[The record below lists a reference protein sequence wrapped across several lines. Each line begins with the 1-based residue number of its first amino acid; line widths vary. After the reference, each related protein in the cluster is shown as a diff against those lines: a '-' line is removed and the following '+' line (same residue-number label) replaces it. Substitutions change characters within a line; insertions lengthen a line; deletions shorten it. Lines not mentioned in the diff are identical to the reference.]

1 MTAALSL
8 TRFAGRMTQ
17 LSRPVKPSGSNSVVL
32 AICGGVGPAA
42 GLLLHQL
49 ILQHTE
55 SGGDDQGH
63 LPVCHMSRSD
73 DITDR
78 TEYLQQQHLDSDA
91 ATLMENPACG
101 MARTFAMI
109 QAAVAAGAGDSHTRL
124 VTGVPCNTFH
134 ARPIWDEFLRRTRAK
149 PPPNAIASTH
159 YVHMLEETARF
170 IAQYAPTSKRIGL
183 LATTG
188 TRASRAYHDLLEPM
202 GFCIVEVDISMQ
214 QELHES
220 IYNRSWGIKSTAPAV
235 SSRCRTNFKRYVRCL
250 RQEGAQVIVLGCTE
264 IPFVFAGKTS
274 VAGVLLIDPMVALAR
289 AMIRLADPDKLK
301 PLELDGAPV
310 TPLAE
315 LPRLRAQDLLSP
327 FKPE

>member
-1 MTAALSL
+1 
-8 TRFAGRMTQ
+8 MTQ
-17 LSRPVKPSGSNSVVL
+17 LSSQSTPLKPSGRVVL
-32 AICGGVGPAA
+32 GICGGVGPAA

-78 TEYLQQQHLDSDA
+78 SEYLQQLDSGDA
-91 ATLMENPACG
+91 TAIENPACG
-101 MARTFAMI
+101 MVRTFAMI
-109 QAAVAAGAGDSHTRL
+109 QAAVAAGAEDDSGTRL

-134 ARPIWDEFLRRTRAK
+134 ARPIWDEFMRLTSAR
-149 PPPNAIASTH
+149 PHSNAIASTQ

-170 IAQYAPTSKRIGL
+170 IVSYAPASKRIGL

-188 TRASRAYHDLLEPM
+188 TRASRAYHDLLEPL
-202 GFCIVEVDISMQ
+202 GFRIVEVHESMQ

-235 SSRCRTNFKRYVRCL
+235 SSRCKSNFKRYVRYL
-250 RQEGAQVIVLGCTE
+250 RQEGADVLVLGCTE

-289 AMIRLADPDKLK
+289 AMIRHADPAKLR
-301 PLELDGAPV
+301 PLMLNGIPV
-310 TPLAE
+310 TPLAK
-315 LPRLRAQDLLSP
+315 LPSLRTHDPLSS

>member
-1 MTAALSL
+1 
-8 TRFAGRMTQ
+8 MTQ
-17 LSRPVKPSGSNSVVL
+17 LSSPVKPSSGGSSSQRVVL
-32 AICGGVGPAA
+32 GICGGVGPAA

-78 TEYLQQQHLDSDA
+78 TEFLQQQYLDSDA
-91 ATLMENPACG
+91 SAMMENPACG
-101 MARTFAMI
+101 MARTFAMV
-109 QAAVAAGAGDSHTRL
+109 QAAVAAGAAADDDDSHTRL

-134 ARPIWDEFLRRTRAK
+134 ARPIWDEFLRLTGAK

-159 YVHMLEETARF
+159 HVHMLEETARF

-202 GFCIVEVDISMQ
+202 GFCIIEVDGCMQ

-220 IYNRSWGIKSTAPAV
+220 IYNRSWGIKSTAPVV
-235 SSRCRTNFKRYVRCL
+235 SSRCRANFKRYVRHL

-264 IPFVFAGKTS
+264 IPFVFAGKTN
-274 VAGVLLIDPMVALAR
+274 VEGVLLIDPMVALAR
-289 AMIRLADPDKLK
+289 AMIRQADVEKLK
-301 PLELDGAPV
+301 PLELEGAPV
-310 TPLAE
+310 TPLAK
-315 LPRLRAQDLLSP
+315 LPCLQDARSH
-327 FKPE
+327 FKPK